1 LSRQIESVHDLTV
14 DSVTVGD
21 CRLDDDLRA
30 LVAAATEAATNSAK
44 WSGAKSVSIFTE
56 VEPQR
61 VWIFVRDRGSG
72 FDPAAVPGDRRGISG
87 SIRDR
92 MRRLG
97 GVSIIRSAPGQGTE
111 VELVMPRRQ
120 GRSPNGRP

>member
-1 LSRQIESVHDLTV
+1 MSRQIEAVHDLAV

-21 CRLDDDLRA
+21 CPLDDDLRA
-30 LVAAATEAATNSAK
+30 LVAAATEAVTNAAK
-44 WSGAKSVSIFTE
+44 WSGARSISIFTE

-61 VWIFVRDRGSG
+61 VWVFVRDRGSG

-87 SIRDR
+87 SIRER
-92 MRRLG
+92 MRRQG
-97 GVSIIRSAPGQGTE
+97 GLSVIRSELGRGTE

-120 GRSPNGRP
+120 ARP